1 MVTHAALFFGTTADD
16 PSNFPRTVKF
26 TPELSALPQPQQLPG
41 RLGFDL
47 AQVSAI
53 DESLQCFGER
63 FAQRLFTTHEL
74 AYADGGRVVRAQRL
88 AARFA
93 AKEAVIKALGL
104 SEAGV
109 DWREIEVVKLSGGS
123 CAISLHGRVAQLASA
138 MGAGPVSLS
147 LSHEGDY
154 AGAVVTVPLST
165 QSLREHTST

>member
-1 MVTHAALFFGTTADD
+1 VI
-16 PSNFPRTVKF
+16 F
-26 TPELSALPQPQQLPG
+26 TPDLSKLSPPQALPG

-53 DESLQCFGER
+53 EQSLQVFGQR
-63 FAQRLFTTHEL
+63 FAQRLFTQHEL
-74 AYADGGRVVRAQRL
+74 AYAESGHDVRAQRL

-109 DWREIEVVKLSGGS
+109 NWRDIEVIKLPSGA
-123 CAISLHGRVAQLASA
+123 CEISLHGRVARLAAA
-138 MGAGPVSLS
+138 MGAARISLC

-154 AGAVVTVPLST
+154 AGAVVAAAFDPLVSKDCACP
-165 QSLREHTST
+165 

>member
-1 MVTHAALFFGTTADD
+1 V
-16 PSNFPRTVKF
+16 NF
-26 TPELSALPQPQQLPG
+26 TPELSALPVPHQLGG

-53 DESLQCFGER
+53 DASLRVFGER
-63 FAQRLFTTHEL
+63 FAQRLFTQGEL
-74 AYADGGRVVRAQRL
+74 DYAASGRGLRAQRL

-109 DWREIEVVKLSGGS
+109 NWRDIEVVKLSHGG
-123 CAISLHGRVAQLASA
+123 CAISLHGRVAQLACS
-138 MGAGPVSLS
+138 MGAGPLSLS

-154 AGAVVTVPLST
+154 AGAVVTAASAPMNNSIPT
-165 QSLREHTST
+165 